1 MSWTLPGSLKAPA
14 EDLRASA
21 KAEPDAH
28 HETIDSI
35 HPENRVHFLRAA
47 VTHSEPGIPA
57 KNNRSMSGSGIY
69 RSSRIRASRVED
81 QAINCGEAR
90 LCGLTGRQAES
101 ISRINSRIGF
111 ESYVL
116 SHSDGHQ
123 LLRGL
128 PELTVDEIGGE
139 SPHQCEQIGLTR
151 PDLDLARL

>member
-1 MSWTLPGSLKAPA
+1 MSELA
-14 EDLRASA
+14 
-21 KAEPDAH
+21 
-28 HETIDSI
+28 
-35 HPENRVHFLRAA
+35 
-47 VTHSEPGIPA
+47 
-57 KNNRSMSGSGIY
+57 IY
-69 RSSRIRASRVED
+69 RSSRIRASGVED
-81 QAINCGEAR
+81 QAINCGEAC